1 MVAQGTAHPRL
12 VTPVLT
18 AGSASWIAG
27 EPPPLP
33 LVCEAVTRYRG
44 TGSTGRVAALG
55 KGRLRIELDP
65 PQWGVAPGQSVV
77 LYAGE
82 ECLGGA
88 IIEQTAPAG

>member
-1 MVAQGTAHPRL
+1 M
-12 VTPVLT
+12 
-18 AGSASWIAG
+18 AG

-44 TGSTGRVAALG
+44 TASTSRVTPFG
-55 KGRLRIELDP
+55 KGRLRVELDP

-88 IIEQTAPAG
+88 IIEDTAPTG